1 MGKMAEEKSRV
12 SIQTVLSSADP
23 VLVAGL
29 GFFQIGM
36 STRWL
41 PLSGDATDLAAGV
54 QSLIL
59 LSCFVAIL
67 TYALFLAF
75 HSRVSLWLS
84 SLGWKTV
91 VGILSVA
98 GVVAA
103 SLKAPL
109 SDAGFA
115 SFWFV
120 STALFTGM
128 GSAAL
133 LMTWAVRCIDS
144 SSLLNFP
151 LAFLVADLG
160 LAVVGLF
167 GLAGPG
173 APQWV
178 SVSLAVVSTIVSASL
193 LFFAKEAC
201 PTERKAAL
209 QAPVQ
214 GLLVFMAKVGLGAL
228 MVSMA
233 NAMIKLVRP
242 EGPLVVIGS
251 GMGSWITVVVMV
263 IVVAGIV
270 HQLRSGKPSGFY
282 FLCKGAIVLCIFGAL
297 LFPYAGSAS
306 SVLFSISS
314 AGRQCLQLLVWIIVF
329 MVCRKHQLSPI
340 VFFGFMSVAWYG
352 GSLAGSALFDALRSM
367 ERLSAVWGAELV
379 SVMAV
384 LLLVVAYVFLFSEK
398 DSDLMFG
405 EERSS
410 KKERAFH
417 KACERLSTKGQLTA
431 REQEVFYLLAKGAP
445 VSTIEEKL
453 YISGSTVSTHM
464 KHIYQKLGVH
474 SRGELYDMVDESLR
488 TLPSEK

>member
-1 MGKMAEEKSRV
+1 MGEVAEEKSRASV
-12 SIQTVLSSADP
+12 QAVLSSANP

-115 SFWFV
+115 SFW
-120 STALFTGM
+120 L
-128 GSAAL
+128 
-133 LMTWAVRCIDS
+133 
-144 SSLLNFP
+144 
-151 LAFLVADLG
+151 
-160 LAVVGLF
+160 
-167 GLAGPG
+167 
-173 APQWV
+173 
-178 SVSLAVVSTIVSASL
+178 
-193 LFFAKEAC
+193 
-201 PTERKAAL
+201 
-209 QAPVQ
+209 
-214 GLLVFMAKVGLGAL
+214 
-228 MVSMA
+228 
-233 NAMIKLVRP
+233 
-242 EGPLVVIGS
+242 
-251 GMGSWITVVVMV
+251 
-263 IVVAGIV
+263 
-270 HQLRSGKPSGFY
+270 
-282 FLCKGAIVLCIFGAL
+282 
-297 LFPYAGSAS
+297 
-306 SVLFSISS
+306 
-314 AGRQCLQLLVWIIVF
+314 
-329 MVCRKHQLSPI
+329 

>member
-1 MGKMAEEKSRV
+1 MGEVAEEKSRV

-23 VLVAGL
+23 ILVAGL
-29 GFFQIGM
+29 GFFQISM

-41 PLSGDATDLAAGV
+41 PLNGGAIDAASGI
-54 QSLIL
+54 QSLVL

-67 TYALFLAF
+67 IYALFLAF

-84 SLGWKTV
+84 SLGWKV
-91 VGILSVA
+91 AVGILAVA
-98 GVVAA
+98 GVAA
-103 SLKAPL
+103 VSLEAPL
-109 SDAGFA
+109 TSAGFA

-120 STALFTGM
+120 ATAVLTGM
-128 GSAAL
+128 GSATL

-151 LAFLVADLG
+151 FEFLLAALG
-160 LAVVGLF
+160 LAAAGLF
-167 GLAGPG
+167 NLSGPRATG
-173 APQWV
+173 I
-178 SVSLAVVSTIVSASL
+178 SVSLAVLPTVISAAL
-193 LFFAKEAC
+193 LFFAKEASA
-201 PTERKAAL
+201 TEREATL
-209 QAPVQ
+209 RAPAQ
-214 GLLVFMAKVGLGAL
+214 GLLVFMVKVGLGAL

-233 NAMIKLVRP
+233 NEMVKLIRP
-242 EGPLVVIGS
+242 EGLSVVIG
-251 GMGSWITVVVMV
+251 GGLGSWITIAVML
-263 IVVAGIV
+263 VVAGGIV

-306 SVLFSISS
+306 SLLFSISS

-329 MVCRKHQLSPI
+329 LVCRKHQLSPV

-352 GSLAGSALFDALRSM
+352 GSLAGSALFDALQSM
-367 ERLSAVWGAELV
+367 ERLSSVWGAELV

-405 EERSS
+405 EERAS

-417 KACERLSTKGQLTA
+417 KACERLSAQGRLTA

-474 SRGELYDMVDESLR
+474 SRGELYDMVDESLK
-488 TLPSEK
+488 TLPLDK